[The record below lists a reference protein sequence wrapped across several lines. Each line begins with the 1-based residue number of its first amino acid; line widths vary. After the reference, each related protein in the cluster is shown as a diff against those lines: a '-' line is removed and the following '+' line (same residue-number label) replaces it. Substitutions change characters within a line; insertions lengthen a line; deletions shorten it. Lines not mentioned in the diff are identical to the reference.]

1 MGAHRF
7 EEAMDRVDQ
16 GLREQPR
23 HYALFHIKV
32 ALCGHLG
39 RIEEG
44 REWVERLRA
53 VQPGFTVTALKAH
66 MATFFSKEM
75 IELGV
80 EGARKAGLPEE

>member
-1 MGAHRF
+1 
-7 EEAMDRVDQ
+7 MDRVDR

-23 HYALFHIKV
+23 HYALFRIKV
-32 ALCGHLG
+32 VLCGLLG
-39 RIEEG
+39 RVEEA

-66 MATFFSKEM
+66 MSTFFSKEM
-75 IELGV
+75 VELGV